1 MKKNGKSGEKPA
13 GKPGV
18 APKGAQISLT
28 QNPHQVSERR
38 EKKLELAIGREVRE
52 HRKQLGITVADL
64 ASATGLSVGMLS
76 KLENGMISPSLSTLQ
91 SVSGALGIPITD
103 LFKRYEEPRNAVFVK
118 SGEGVEIERRGTR
131 AGHQYNL
138 LGHIESNTSGV
149 IVEPYVISLTEE
161 SDVFP
166 TFQHLGTE
174 LIYMLQGKVI
184 YRHGDATYE
193 MEAGDSLFFDA
204 DAPHGPEVLVDL
216 PIRYLSVISYPQKTM

>member
-1 MKKNGKSGEKPA
+1 MKKNGKSGKKTADKP
-13 GKPGV
+13 V
-18 APKGAQISLT
+18 TAPKAAQTGLT
-28 QNPHQVSERR
+28 QNPHQVSEKR

-184 YRHGDATYE
+184 YRHGDQTYE
-193 MEAGDSLFFDA
+193 MEPGDSLFFDA
-204 DAPHGPEVLVDL
+204 DAAHGPEVLVDL
-216 PIRYLSVISYPQKTM
+216 PIRYLSVISYPQKPA